1 MYHHYV
7 KPDLFDADV
16 DVVNV
21 LIDFLSITQVD
32 VLLSVLFDCLFLNH
46 VFTLYHCTNF
56 MLNK

>member
-32 VLLSVLFDCLFLNH
+32 VLLSVLFDCLF
-46 VFTLYHCTNF
+46 
-56 MLNK
+56 